1 MKKSRFSE
9 QQIAFILKQAEDGTT
24 VDEVCRKAGISI
36 QTYYRW
42 RSKYGG
48 LMPSEMKRL
57 KVLEEENVRLK
68 RLVANLSLDKEML
81 QDVIRRK
88 NVGPGRARE
97 IVGYL
102 QANYQVSERRACG
115 AFPIN
120 RSTQRYQSRRLD
132 QAGLKMRIKE
142 LAATRVRYG
151 YRRIHVLLRREGWE
165 INHKRTHRLYRELGL
180 QLRNKTPKRKVK
192 AKLRDDRTPATAP
205 NECWSID
212 FLSDQ
217 LFDGRKI
224 RVLSIVD
231 NFTRVSPA
239 LDVRTS
245 YRGSDVVETLDRIA
259 KAHGRPKRIRLDNGP
274 EFISKDLDLW
284 AYQHD
289 VVLDFSRP
297 GKPTDNAFAEA
308 FNGRVRAECLNAYWF
323 LSLDDARVKCEAWRR
338 DYNEHRPHSSLGNQ
352 TPMERAFSSEQA
364 CLP

>member
-24 VDEVCRKAGISI
+24 VEEVCRKAGISI

-48 LMPSEMKRL
+48 LMPSESSQSQPGQGDAAGRHPP
-57 KVLEEENVRLK
+57 ENVR
-68 RLVANLSLDKEML
+68 
-81 QDVIRRK
+81 
-88 NVGPGRARE
+88 PGRARE

-102 QANYQVSERRACG
+102 QASYQVSERRACS
-115 AFPIN
+115 AFAIN

-142 LAATRVRYG
+142 SAATRVRYG

-165 INHKRTHRLYRELGL
+165 INHKRTHRLYCELGL

-205 NECWSID
+205 NECWSMD

-224 RVLSIVD
+224 RALSIIG

-245 YRGSDVVETLDRIA
+245 YRGADVVATLERIA
-259 KAHGRPKRIRLDNGP
+259 AAYGRPKRIRLNNGL

-284 AYQHD
+284 
-289 VVLDFSRP
+289 V
-297 GKPTDNAFAEA
+297 
-308 FNGRVRAECLNAYWF
+308 F
-323 LSLDDARVKCEAWRR
+323 LTKTGPEI
-338 DYNEHRPHSSLGNQ
+338 G
-352 TPMERAFSSEQA
+352 
-364 CLP
+364 